1 MKQLTWEEYY
11 DGFYG
16 WSSSTQKSYAYRL
29 SDYGPADEVWEIAEE
44 LDFVDSAFAAKFLE
58 KAFSA
63 GVRFTP
69 EQVLEMVAMVDQSLL
84 SKMAEQTT
92 VPFNRE
98 QLEEI
103 YLMIDDFSFR
113 KISRRSRID
122 VFDDVKELRRQAA
135 ASSAARPKRKAA
147 CCRHWQPSQPERQ
160 SPVIS
165 TRSMTDTATVT
176 APTVRPITA
185 IAMAAG
191 TTERAISTAVSLAA
205 TKGTGA
211 CKRNKIYIA
220 YTKNKAGGRFG
231 MKRPPAHFIFSCIF
245 SKIFSNEGCV
255 LSQKCP
261 L

>member
-122 VFDDVKELRRQAA
+122 VFDDVKELR
-135 ASSAARPKRKAA
+135 
-147 CCRHWQPSQPERQ
+147 
-160 SPVIS
+160 
-165 TRSMTDTATVT
+165 
-176 APTVRPITA
+176 
-185 IAMAAG
+185 AAG
-191 TTERAISTAVSLAA
+191 SGILCCPSEKERRPAVGIGSLRSRS
-205 TKGTGA
+205 GS
-211 CKRNKIYIA
+211 R
-220 YTKNKAGGRFG
+220 R
-231 MKRPPAHFIFSCIF
+231 S
-245 SKIFSNEGCV
+245 
-255 LSQKCP
+255 SQQEA
-261 L
+261 